1 MSDSR
6 LGLVREEA
14 GATMRLAG
22 PLIGGQLALIGMNF
36 VDTVMAGSLN
46 AEALAAVAIGSSVWS
61 PIMLLVT
68 GVLMAAP
75 PAVAQYQGAGK
86 LEEIAP
92 YIRQVLWL
100 SLCLGVAAILAAVNL
115 KPILE
120 FADVQPEIVPIAT
133 GYLKA
138 LCWGVPAWS
147 VYMVA
152 RLLSEGVGKTLPTL
166 YFGLVGLLV
175 NIPVNYVL
183 MHGHLGF
190 PALGAVGCG
199 YATAVVWWVQCLGM
213 LIYVAKHPDYRRLA
227 LFRSLEPFRREHVS
241 EILRVGIP
249 IGLSLFIE
257 TGLFAA
263 VSLLIGSLGTVIVAG
278 HQVALNFAALTFMV
292 PLGISMAITIRVGN
306 AVGRGDLKEAKFAG
320 FVGIGLTVAVQFVSA
335 SIMFTMPQ
343 AISQIYT
350 RDPAI
355 IAIAVQLLFLAAIFQ
370 LSDGL
375 QVGCAGALR
384 GYKDTQIPMRL
395 TIVAYWLVGLPL
407 GYFLGL
413 RLGYGAEGVW
423 IGLIFGLSLAALL
436 LLRRMFQVSRRKER
450 L

>member
-1 MSDSR
+1 VTE
-6 LGLVREEA
+6 VRFSQVRAEA
-14 GATMRLAG
+14 RATMKLAG
-22 PLIGGQLALIGMNF
+22 PLIGGQLALVGMNF

-68 GVLMAAP
+68 GILMAAP
-75 PAVAQYQGAGK
+75 PTIAQYHGAGK
-86 LEEIAP
+86 LQEVAP

-100 SLCLGVAAILAAVNL
+100 SLGLGLAAMLAAISLRPL
-115 KPILE
+115 FE
-120 FADVQPEIVPIAT
+120 FANIQPEVIPIAN

-166 YFGLVGLLV
+166 YFGLLGLLV
-175 NIPVNYVL
+175 NIPVNFVL
-183 MHGHLGF
+183 MHGRFGF

-199 YATAVVWWVQCLGM
+199 YATAVVWWVQCIGM
-213 LIYVAKHPDYRRLA
+213 LIYVAKHPDYRHLT
-227 LFRSLEPFRREHVS
+227 LFRSIEASRREHVP
-241 EILRVGIP
+241 EILSVGVP

-278 HQVALNFAALTFMV
+278 HQIALNFAALSFMV
-292 PLGISMAITIRVGN
+292 PLGISMAITIRVGH
-306 AVGRGDLKEAKFAG
+306 AVGRGDSKNARFAG
-320 FVGIGLTVAVQFVSA
+320 FVGIGLAVAVQIVSA
-335 SIMFTMPQ
+335 TIMLTMPK
-343 AISQIYT
+343 AISKIYT

-395 TIVAYWLVGLPL
+395 TVIAYWLVGLPL
-407 GYFLGL
+407 AYFLGL
-413 RLGYGAEGVW
+413 RRGYGAEGVW
-423 IGLIFGLSLAALL
+423 IGLISGLSLAALL
-436 LLRRMFQVSRRKER
+436 LLRRMSKVSAWER
-450 L
+450 AS